1 MNILQNTTTTQQIT
15 KKERKE
21 FVREIKILKRK

>member
-21 FVREIKILKRK
+21 LNSTKNLYVK